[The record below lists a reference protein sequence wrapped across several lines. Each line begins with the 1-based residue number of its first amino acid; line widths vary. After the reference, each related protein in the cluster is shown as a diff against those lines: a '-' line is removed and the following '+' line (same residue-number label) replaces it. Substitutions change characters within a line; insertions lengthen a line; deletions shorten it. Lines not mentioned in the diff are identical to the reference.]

1 MSSTPCYRHPLVSAT
16 RGCGDCFQP
25 ICAGCA
31 VLEEGQCRCP
41 ECAAL
46 HRRGRTRRLAVS
58 FLGVLAVLGIGGYLG
73 ARSLASSPPE
83 PTFDYGPK
91 RALVMSLRS
100 QLAAEPCDRTRAV
113 QYAQTLFSAE
123 DWRGSIQF
131 SDDFVTRCGKFP
143 QLRSISYSSH
153 MRLSEFE
160 PAIRDATELVESAP
174 NNVSYRVWRA
184 LARQSRGESTQALE
198 DFQEAFRLQP
208 EEFQVANQLAT
219 AYEKSRQP
227 CEAHRVLVEHQR
239 ANPKSLRR
247 LDVLERLATLEA
259 QGHCGA
265 GGGTAKAPTALP

>member
-31 VLEEGQCRCP
+31 VLDEGHCRCP

-46 HRRGRTRRLAVS
+46 HGRRRTQRLTVS
-58 FLGVLAVLGIGGYLG
+58 VLAALAVLGVGGYLG

-91 RALVMSLRS
+91 RALVLSLRT

-123 DWRGSIQF
+123 DWRGGVQF
-131 SDDFVTRCGKFP
+131 ADDFITRCGKFP

-160 PAIRDATELVESAP
+160 PAVRDATELVESAP
-174 NNVSYRVWRA
+174 NNVSYRIWRA
-184 LARQSRGESTQALE
+184 LAHQSRGEAARALE

-219 AYEKSRQP
+219 AYEKARQP
-227 CEAHRVLVEHQR
+227 CEAYRVLVEHQR

-247 LDVLERLATLEA
+247 MDVLERLGTLEA

-265 GGGTAKAPTALP
+265 AEGGVKAPPPRP

>member
-1 MSSTPCYRHPLVSAT
+1 MSSTPCYRHPLVPAT
-16 RGCGDCFQP
+16 RGCGECFQP

-31 VLEEGQCRCP
+31 VLEDAQCRCP

-46 HRRGRTRRLAVS
+46 HQRKRTRRTLAAL
-58 FLGVLAVLGIGGYLG
+58 LGVMAVLGLGGYLG
-73 ARSLASSPPE
+73 ARSLASNPPE
-83 PTFDYGPK
+83 PTFDYGA
-91 RALVMSLRS
+91 RRSLVLSLRS

-123 DWRGSIQF
+123 DWRGSVRF
-131 SDDFVTRCGKFP
+131 SDDFVTRCGQFP
-143 QLRSISYSSH
+143 QLRSISYSAH

-184 LARQSRGESTQALE
+184 LAYQARGASQQALA

-208 EEFQVANQLAT
+208 EQFQVANQLAT
-219 AYEKSRQP
+219 AYERSHQP

-239 ANPKSLRR
+239 ANPKALRQ
-247 LDVLERLATLEA
+247 LEVLERLALLES
-259 QGHCGA
+259 QGHCGPD
-265 GGGTAKAPTALP
+265 TR